1 MTLDC
6 TCNRLKEAEEKAAE
20 WDALTRCRDC
30 ASGRPTAS
38 GRSVLC
44 GEWSNQEGGFVVYV
58 PPDGFC
64 YRGEEA
70 GE

>member
-20 WDALTRCRDC
+20 HDALVMCRDC
-30 ASGRPTAS
+30 VNGRPTAS
-38 GRSVLC
+38 GKSVIC
-44 GEWSNQEGGFVVYV
+44 GKWGNEEDGFTVHV

-64 YRGEEA
+64 HMGEAE
-70 GE
+70 